1 MNTSHDDKCC
11 DKTKPATE
19 VRMGREVPTHEKTS
33 SCDSKKDAKCSDQKE
48 KAAEKAASS
57 LV

>member
-1 MNTSHDDKCC
+1 MKTSHDDKCC

-19 VRMGREVPTHEKTS
+19 VRMGREVASKKTS
-33 SCDSKKDAKCSDQKE
+33 SCDSGKDAKCSDEKE
-48 KAAEKAASS
+48 KARENAASS

>member
-19 VRMGREVPTHEKTS
+19 VRMGREVASKKTS
-33 SCDSKKDAKCSDQKE
+33 SCDSGKDAKCSDEKE
-48 KAAEKAASS
+48 KARENAASS